1 MSEQRKRILDVGNC
15 SMDHGAIRRL
25 VEGQLGAEVV
35 QSHTPIDA
43 LENLRRGQFDLVLV
57 NRKFDRD
64 DSDGLDLIRA
74 IKREPELAGTPVML
88 LSNYEEY
95 QQAAVE
101 AGALRGFGKAE
112 LASPET
118 AQRLRELLG

>member
-1 MSEQRKRILDVGNC
+1 MSDERKRVLDVGNC

-35 QSHTPIDA
+35 QNHTQTEA
-43 LENLRRGQFDLVLV
+43 LETLRRGRFDLVLV

-64 DSDGLDLIRA
+64 YSDGLELIRA
-74 IKREPELAGTPVML
+74 IKSRPELAEMPVML
-88 LSNYEEY
+88 ISNYEEY

-101 AGALRGFGKAE
+101 AGALRGFGKSE
-112 LASPET
+112 LGSLET
-118 AQRLRELLG
+118 AERLREVLA